1 MDAHQQKWNETV
13 AQGIIAWLEKRRMAG
28 SYAADA
34 AQARQQILD
43 MIPKEGSVLR
53 GGSCSTVEMGLW
65 EKIEAMEGVQVFNPY
80 KPGLAPEESIGI
92 RRQGLIADVMV
103 ASSNAITLDGR
114 LVNLDGMGNRV
125 AAMAFGPKKVI
136 LVVGMNK
143 VAPDLE
149 SAKARVKNYA
159 APVNA
164 MRLNLDTPCNKNGL
178 CADCRAPKR
187 ICNFWSIIE
196 GSMVPNRMHVILV
209 GENLG
214 Y

>member
-1 MDAHQQKWNETV
+1 MDAHQQKWNQTV

-34 AQARQQILD
+34 AQAREQVLGL
-43 MIPKEGSVLR
+43 IPTGSTVFR
-53 GGSCSTVEMGLW
+53 CGSCSTVELGLW
-65 EKIEAMEGVQVFNPY
+65 EKIAALEGVKVINPY
-80 KPGLAPEESIGI
+80 APGLTPAEGI
-92 RRQGLIADVMV
+92 ALRRQGLTADVMV

-125 AAMAFGPKKVI
+125 AAMSFGPAKVV

-149 SAKARVKNYA
+149 SAMARVKHYA

-164 MRLNLDTPCNKNGL
+164 MRINAETPCTVNGL

-187 ICNFWSIIE
+187 LCNFWSVIE
-196 GSMVPNRMHVILV
+196 GSMVPNRLHVVLV

>member
-34 AQARQQILD
+34 AQAKQRVLD
-43 MIPKEGSVLR
+43 MVPAGSTVFR
-53 GGSCSTVEMGLW
+53 CGSCSTVDMGLW
-65 EKIEAMEGVQVFNPY
+65 EKIEAVEGVKVINPY
-80 KPGLAPEESIGI
+80 LPTLSPEEGMAL
-92 RRQGLIADVMV
+92 RRQGLTADVMI
-103 ASSNAITLDGR
+103 AGSNAITLDGR

-125 AAMAFGPKKVI
+125 AAMTFGPAKVI

-149 SAKARVKNYA
+149 SAKARVKHYA

-196 GSMVPNRMHVILV
+196 GSMVPNRIHVILV
-209 GENLG
+209 GEDLG